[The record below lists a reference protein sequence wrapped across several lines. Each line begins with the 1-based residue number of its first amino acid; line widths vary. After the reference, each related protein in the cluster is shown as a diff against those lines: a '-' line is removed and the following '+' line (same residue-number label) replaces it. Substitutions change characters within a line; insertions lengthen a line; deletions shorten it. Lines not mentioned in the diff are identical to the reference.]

1 MNWLGKLIGGAAGM
15 ALGGP
20 ALAAVGLVVGHQVD
34 ARLQR
39 GAPKKSTRTQS
50 AFINTTFEVMGHVC
64 KVDGR
69 VSEAEIAMATTV
81 MDRMALSPVQRRDAM
96 NRFRHGKR
104 NDFVM
109 GDVLTRFREQCQSSP
124 MLLGMFMDVQLGAA
138 LADGDLTQEE
148 EVTLRF
154 IAVRL
159 GIPSA
164 TFEQM
169 LRAARIERRYATG
182 AGQRR
187 STSSAH
193 SELDEA
199 YSVLGI
205 DSSASDQE
213 VKQAY
218 RRLLSQHHPD
228 KIAAADVSEEMQR
241 LANEKTLRIRRAY
254 ERIQSIRG
262 AA

>member
-1 MNWLGKLIGGAAGM
+1 LGKLIGGAAGM

-20 ALAAVGLVVGHQVD
+20 ALAAVGLAVGHQVD
-34 ARLQR
+34 VRLKR
-39 GAPKKSTRTQS
+39 GAPKKSTRMQS
-50 AFINTTFEVMGHVC
+50 AFINTTFEVMGHIC

-69 VSEAEIAMATTV
+69 VSEAEIAMATKV
-81 MDRMALSPVQRRDAM
+81 MDRMALSQAQRRDAM
-96 NRFRHGKR
+96 NRFRNGKR
-104 NDFVM
+104 NDFVL
-109 GDVLTRFREQCQSSP
+109 GDVLGRFREQCQSSP

-138 LADGDLTQEE
+138 LADADLSQEE

-169 LRAARIERRYATG
+169 LRAARIERRY
-182 AGQRR
+182 
-187 STSSAH
+187 SSAAAH
-193 SELDEA
+193 GRHASARSELEDD

-205 DSSASDQE
+205 ASTASDQE

-228 KIAAADVSEEMQR
+228 KIAAADVSEEMKR
-241 LANEKTLRIRRAY
+241 LANDRTLRVRRAY
-254 ERIQSIRG
+254 ERIQSMRG